1 MIDEKK
7 IQKGIKACFDRRI
20 DDKVER
26 EFMRDPLL
34 AYTRAF
40 GDAIEWFKKAIWHH
54 EDEVPETDKYLLLH
68 LRSYEG
74 QNAFGFRIIHTRIDV
89 DVKDFDK
96 KQQWETFCE
105 ICVLYPFDWCY
116 IDDLLPRKGGQEDD

>member
-1 MIDEKK
+1 MIDEKT
-7 IQKGIKACFDRRI
+7 IERAAQKYNPINDMLGKEARNSFKAGA
-20 DDKVER
+20 K
-26 EFMRDPLL
+26 
-34 AYTRAF
+34 
-40 GDAIEWFKKAIWHH
+40 WFRNAIWHH

-74 QNAFGFRIIHTRIDV
+74 QNAFGFRIIHTGIDV

-116 IDDLLPRKGGQEDD
+116 IDDLLSKKGGDK

>member
-7 IQKGIKACFDRRI
+7 IQNGIKACFDRRI

-40 GDAIEWFKKAIWHH
+40 NDAIGWFKKAIWH
-54 EDEVPETDKYLLLH
+54 EASVKPE
-68 LRSYEG
+68 G
-74 QNAFGFRIIHTRIDV
+74 NAVILYQWLDDRGTMDVEWAKFVEYDRIN
-89 DVKDFDK
+89 K
-96 KQQWETFCE
+96 
-105 ICVLYPFDWCY
+105 WCY
-116 IDDLLPRKGGQEDD
+116 IEDLLPKGGEK